1 MDHKTRAFVLDAGVS
16 NQENVRVRV
25 GQGAQLIVRFLA
37 YTVNTANPC
46 PPAVS
51 QSSRLTVLSPTFT
64 STL

>member
-1 MDHKTRAFVLDAGVS
+1 MDHKTRAFVLDAGVG

-25 GQGAQLIVRFLA
+25 RQGAQLIVRFLA
-37 YTVNTANPC
+37 YTVNPVKTC